1 MFSRASPTHAI
12 NNLLFCFE
20 RPAMPLVSVIIPAY
34 NAEEYISQALSSVLS
49 QTLSDIEVIVVDDG
63 STDRTASI
71 VEELTHRD
79 GRIRLI
85 RQENQCAGVARNKGM
100 EVAEGK
106 YLYFL
111 DADDWIEPDSL
122 EKLCSSAESLGSD
135 IVVARSEGFDNQTG
149 ETWLIDYALNGVP
162 FDTLIRPSFYVDR
175 LFQRFMGWPWDKL
188 YRAEFI
194 QSSGLLFQPL
204 RTTNDAYFVF
214 CSLMLAGGVSCVD
227 KVLFHHRANNRKSL
241 EGTRSKSWHCAI
253 EAMWA
258 IAKKIAEQPESTR
271 LMESYN
277 NWVLNYSYWSLNTLP
292 ADIADLYL
300 EELAPALSAM
310 PNGIESYVSRHEWD
324 LRKFASLN
332 QSKLLVKATDL
343 SGDKENLSHEI
354 ANLQAEIARLNG
366 ELDSLRGELADRDSK
381 IREVYSSHSYKL
393 GHALLTPL
401 SAVKHRGK

>member
-1 MFSRASPTHAI
+1 
-12 NNLLFCFE
+12 
-20 RPAMPLVSVIIPAY
+20 MPLVSVIIPAY
-34 NAEEYISQALSSVLS
+34 NAEDYISQCLSSVLS

-227 KVLFHHRANNRKSL
+227 TVLFHHRANNRKSL

-310 PNGIESYVSRHEWD
+310 PNGIESYVSRHEWT
-324 LRKFASLN
+324 LRTLASLN

-343 SGDKENLSHEI
+343 SGDRENLSHEI

-393 GHALLTPL
+393 GHALLAPL

>member
-1 MFSRASPTHAI
+1 
-12 NNLLFCFE
+12 
-20 RPAMPLVSVIIPAY
+20 MPLVSVIIPAY

-149 ETWLIDYALNGVP
+149 KTWLIDYALNGVP

-310 PNGIESYVSRHEWD
+310 PNGIESYVSRHEWT
-324 LRKFASLN
+324 LRTLASLN

-354 ANLQAEIARLNG
+354 ANPQAEIVRLNG
-366 ELDSLRGELADRDSK
+366 ELNSLREELANRDSK
-381 IREVYSSHSYKL
+381 IKEVYSSHSYKL
-393 GHALLTPL
+393 GHALLAPL
-401 SAVKHRGK
+401 SAVKHRGE

>member
-1 MFSRASPTHAI
+1 MTGL
-12 NNLLFCFE
+12 NLVITIIQDRLH
-20 RPAMPLVSVIIPAY
+20 MPLVSVIIPAY
-34 NAEEYISQALSSVLS
+34 NAEDYISQCLSSVLS

-162 FDTLIRPSFYVDR
+162 FDTLIRPSFYADR

-227 KVLFHHRANNRKSL
+227 KVLFHHRANNRKLL

-310 PNGIESYVSRHEWD
+310 PNGIESYVSRHEWT
-324 LRKFASLN
+324 LRTLASLN

-354 ANLQAEIARLNG
+354 ANLQAEIVRLNG
-366 ELDSLRGELADRDSK
+366 ELNSLREELADRDSK
-381 IREVYSSHSYKL
+381 IKEVYSSHSYKL

-401 SAVKHRGK
+401 SAVKHRGE

>member
-1 MFSRASPTHAI
+1 
-12 NNLLFCFE
+12 
-20 RPAMPLVSVIIPAY
+20 MPLVSVIIPAY
-34 NAEEYISQALSSVLS
+34 NAEDYISQCLSSVLS

-271 LMESYN
+271 LTESYN

-300 EELAPALSAM
+300 EELAPVLSAM
-310 PNGIESYVSRHEWD
+310 PNGIESYVSRHEWA
-324 LRKFASLN
+324 LRTLASLN

-354 ANLQAEIARLNG
+354 ANLQAEIVRLNG
-366 ELDSLRGELADRDSK
+366 ELNSLREELADRDSK
-381 IREVYSSHSYKL
+381 IKEVYSSHSYKL

-401 SAVKHRGK
+401 SAVKHRGE

>member
-1 MFSRASPTHAI
+1 
-12 NNLLFCFE
+12 
-20 RPAMPLVSVIIPAY
+20 MPLVSVIIPAY
-34 NAEEYISQALSSVLS
+34 NAEDYISQCLSSVLS

-310 PNGIESYVSRHEWD
+310 PNGIESYVSRHEWT
-324 LRKFASLN
+324 LRTLASLN

-366 ELDSLRGELADRDSK
+366 ELDSLRGRARRPRQQDQGSVLVPLIQVGTCIVDSALGREASGE
-381 IREVYSSHSYKL
+381 IRASSPSI
-393 GHALLTPL
+393 ALHGGAHGCVSL
-401 SAVKHRGK
+401 RG

>member
-1 MFSRASPTHAI
+1 
-12 NNLLFCFE
+12 
-20 RPAMPLVSVIIPAY
+20 MPLVSVIIPAY
-34 NAEEYISQALSSVLS
+34 NAEDYISQCLSSVLS

-122 EKLCSSAESLGSD
+122 EKLCSPAESLGSD

-310 PNGIESYVSRHEWD
+310 PNGIESYVSRHEWT
-324 LRKFASLN
+324 LRTLASLN

>member
-1 MFSRASPTHAI
+1 
-12 NNLLFCFE
+12 
-20 RPAMPLVSVIIPAY
+20 MPLVSVIIPAY
-34 NAEEYISQALSSVLS
+34 NAEDYISQCLSSVLS

-111 DADDWIEPDSL
+111 DADDWIELDSL

-162 FDTLIRPSFYVDR
+162 FDTLIRPSFYADR

-310 PNGIESYVSRHEWD
+310 PNGIESYVSRHEWT
-324 LRKFASLN
+324 LRTLASLN

-354 ANLQAEIARLNG
+354 ANLQAEIVRLNG
-366 ELDSLRGELADRDSK
+366 ELNSLREELANRDSK
-381 IREVYSSHSYKL
+381 IKEVYSSHSYKL

-401 SAVKHRGK
+401 SAVKHRGE

>member
-1 MFSRASPTHAI
+1 
-12 NNLLFCFE
+12 
-20 RPAMPLVSVIIPAY
+20 MPLVSVIIPAY
-34 NAEEYISQALSSVLS
+34 NAEDYISQCLSSVLS

-79 GRIRLI
+79 GRIHLI

-111 DADDWIEPDSL
+111 DADDWIELDSL

-162 FDTLIRPSFYVDR
+162 FDTLIRPSFYADR

-253 EAMWA
+253 EAMRA

-310 PNGIESYVSRHEWD
+310 PNGIESYVSRHEWT
-324 LRKFASLN
+324 LRTLASLN

>member
-1 MFSRASPTHAI
+1 MTGL
-12 NNLLFCFE
+12 NLVITIIQDRLH
-20 RPAMPLVSVIIPAY
+20 MPLVSVIIPAY
-34 NAEEYISQALSSVLS
+34 NAEDYISQCLSSVLS

-310 PNGIESYVSRHEWD
+310 PNGIESYVGRHEWT
-324 LRKFASLN
+324 LRTLASLN

>member
-1 MFSRASPTHAI
+1 
-12 NNLLFCFE
+12 
-20 RPAMPLVSVIIPAY
+20 MPLVSVIIPAY
-34 NAEEYISQALSSVLS
+34 NAEDYISQCLSSVLS

-71 VEELTHRD
+71 VKELTHRD

-310 PNGIESYVSRHEWD
+310 PNGIESYVSRHEWT
-324 LRKFASLN
+324 LRTLASLN

>member
-1 MFSRASPTHAI
+1 
-12 NNLLFCFE
+12 
-20 RPAMPLVSVIIPAY
+20 MPLVSVIIPAY
-34 NAEEYISQALSSVLS
+34 NAEDYISQCLSSVLS
-49 QTLSDIEVIVVDDG
+49 QTLSVIEVIVVDDG

-227 KVLFHHRANNRKSL
+227 KVLFHHRANNQKSL

-310 PNGIESYVSRHEWD
+310 PNGIESYVSRHEWA
-324 LRKFASLN
+324 LRTLASLN

-354 ANLQAEIARLNG
+354 ANLQAEIVRLNG
-366 ELDSLRGELADRDSK
+366 ELNSLREELADRDSK
-381 IREVYSSHSYKL
+381 IKEVYSSHSYKL

-401 SAVKHRGK
+401 SAVKHRGE

>member
-1 MFSRASPTHAI
+1 
-12 NNLLFCFE
+12 
-20 RPAMPLVSVIIPAY
+20 MPLVSVIIPAY
-34 NAEEYISQALSSVLS
+34 NAEDYISQCLSSVLS

-310 PNGIESYVSRHEWD
+310 PNGIESYVSRHEWT
-324 LRKFASLN
+324 LRTLASLN

-343 SGDKENLSHEI
+343 SGDRENLSHEI

>member
-1 MFSRASPTHAI
+1 MTGL
-12 NNLLFCFE
+12 NLVITIIQDRLH
-20 RPAMPLVSVIIPAY
+20 MPLVSVIIPAY
-34 NAEEYISQALSSVLS
+34 NAEDYISQCLSSVLS

-111 DADDWIEPDSL
+111 DADDWIELDSL

-162 FDTLIRPSFYVDR
+162 FDTLIRPSFYADR

-227 KVLFHHRANNRKSL
+227 KVFFHHRANNRKSL

-310 PNGIESYVSRHEWD
+310 PNGIESYVSRHEWT
-324 LRKFASLN
+324 LRTLASLN

-354 ANLQAEIARLNG
+354 ANLQAEIVRLNG
-366 ELDSLRGELADRDSK
+366 ELNSLREELANRDSK
-381 IREVYSSHSYKL
+381 IKEVYSSHSYKL

-401 SAVKHRGK
+401 SAVKHRGE

>member
-1 MFSRASPTHAI
+1 
-12 NNLLFCFE
+12 
-20 RPAMPLVSVIIPAY
+20 MPLVSVIIPAY
-34 NAEEYISQALSSVLS
+34 NAEDYISQCLSSVLS

-310 PNGIESYVSRHEWD
+310 PNGIESYVSRHEWT
-324 LRKFASLN
+324 LRTLASLN

>member
-1 MFSRASPTHAI
+1 MTGL
-12 NNLLFCFE
+12 NLVITIIQDRLH
-20 RPAMPLVSVIIPAY
+20 MPLVSVIIPAY
-34 NAEEYISQALSSVLS
+34 NAEDYISQCLSSVLS

-310 PNGIESYVSRHEWD
+310 PNGIESYVSRHEWT
-324 LRKFASLN
+324 LRTLASLN

-343 SGDKENLSHEI
+343 SGDRENLSHEI

>member
-1 MFSRASPTHAI
+1 MTGL
-12 NNLLFCFE
+12 NLVITIIQDRLH
-20 RPAMPLVSVIIPAY
+20 MPLVSVIIPAY
-34 NAEEYISQALSSVLS
+34 NAEDYISQCLSSVLS

-111 DADDWIEPDSL
+111 DADDWIELDSL

-162 FDTLIRPSFYVDR
+162 FDTLIRPSFYADR

-310 PNGIESYVSRHEWD
+310 PNGIESYVSRHEWT
-324 LRKFASLN
+324 LRTLASLN

-354 ANLQAEIARLNG
+354 ANLQAEIVRLNG
-366 ELDSLRGELADRDSK
+366 ELNSLREELANRDSK
-381 IREVYSSHSYKL
+381 IKEVYSSHSYKL

-401 SAVKHRGK
+401 SAVKHRGE